1 MLRKTISLPVGDD
14 EFEIDV
20 DFRVLEII
28 ERVYDMRAEYVAG
41 LLEVDH
47 RIRRSQVAEVIL
59 GWLSQ
64 RSDALVGRRRLDLLE
79 EITTA
84 SEAVLRRYV
93 GAIQGAI
100 LFSLKQLS
108 DEDLEKLA
116 RGEDLAP
123 TEQGDDAEKKT
134 DDDSPPGP

>member
-1 MLRKTISLPVGDD
+1 MLRKTITLPVGDD

-41 LLEVDH
+41 LLEQDH
-47 RIRRSQVAEVIL
+47 RIRRTQVAEIIL

-64 RSDALVGRRRLDLLE
+64 RSDALVGRRRLDVLE
-79 EITTA
+79 EVTTA
-84 SEAVLRRYV
+84 SEEVLRRYV

-100 LFSLKQLS
+100 LFSLKRLS
-108 DEDLEKLA
+108 EEDLEKLS
-116 RGEDLAP
+116 RGEDLGAP
-123 TEQGDDAEKKT
+123 KQDGAEKKS
-134 DDDSPPGP
+134 DSPPDP

>member
-1 MLRKTISLPVGDD
+1 MLRKTITLPVGDD

-41 LLEVDH
+41 LLEQDH
-47 RIRRSQVAEVIL
+47 RIRRSQVAEVVL

-64 RSDALVGRRRLDLLE
+64 RSDALVGRRRLDVLE

-84 SEAVLRRYV
+84 PEEVLRRYV

-100 LFSLKQLS
+100 LFSLKRLS
-108 DEDLEKLA
+108 EEDLEKLA
-116 RGEDLAP
+116 RGEDLAQ
-123 TEQGDDAEKKT
+123 QGDAEKKT
-134 DDDSPPGP
+134 DDDDSPPDP